1 LRGGSEGDAAIR
13 ARLSQLQYGRSV
25 ARAVAVDAERESFE
39 YVSRSFSGYD
49 SGLYALM
56 FMLSASSG
64 IPVTLLFGRS
74 PAGLNSTGESD
85 IKFFYDSIK
94 SEQELRLLKPLR
106 RLLEVIMSAADG
118 PTSGN
123 VPETWSVTFK
133 PLMQSSPLERA
144 DIRLKTA
151 QADQIELELGVLTP
165 QEIADSHYGGDEY
178 DQDITLDKNIERGA
192 VDQIAESDVGN
203 EPV

>member
-1 LRGGSEGDAAIR
+1 
-13 ARLSQLQYGRSV
+13 
-25 ARAVAVDAERESFE
+25 
-39 YVSRSFSGYD
+39 
-49 SGLYALM
+49 
-56 FMLSASSG
+56 
-64 IPVTLLFGRS
+64 
-74 PAGLNSTGESD
+74 
-85 IKFFYDSIK
+85 
-94 SEQELRLLKPLR
+94 
-106 RLLEVIMSAADG
+106 
-118 PTSGN
+118 
-123 VPETWSVTFK
+123 
-133 PLMQSSPLERA
+133 LMQPSPLERA